1 MQPVSRG
8 ASTYYSEMKNRPP
21 FEQVLTFDDVLLIPK
36 ESHVLPREVNL
47 KTRLTNK
54 ITMNIPLLSAAMDTV
69 TESDMAVALA
79 REGGIGI
86 IHKNLSVEKQV
97 LMVDRVKRS
106 ESGMIV
112 NPITLSA
119 DKTIWDAKNVMA
131 NYHISGLPVLDEGKL
146 IGIITNRDIRFETDD
161 SLSVK
166 DRMTAEKLVTVPQGT
181 TLEEAKEVL
190 QEHRIEKLLVVDKK
204 GSLAGLITVKD
215 IQKKEDFPNACK
227 DENGRL
233 RVGAAVGVGV
243 DALERAQALAEAD
256 VDVIVIDTAHGH
268 SVRVLNSVNEI
279 KKAVGIV
286 QVIGGNV
293 ATTDGTKALI
303 DAGVDC
309 VKVGIGAGAS
319 CTTRVVAGV
328 GIPQLSGVMNCA
340 DEAQKYNIP
349 VIADGGIRYSGDLAK
364 AIAAGAHVVML
375 GSVLAGMDE
384 SPGEFIL
391 YEGRQYK
398 SYRGMGSLGAMQ
410 EGSGDRYFQEGAE
423 ATKLVPEGIEGM
435 VPYRGSVRN
444 TIHQLMGGLRSSM
457 GYCGAKD
464 IPDFHSKA
472 EFIQTT
478 SAGVKESHPHEVK
491 IMKEAPNYQVSD
503 S

>member
-1 MQPVSRG
+1 
-8 ASTYYSEMKNRPP
+8 MKNRPP
-21 FEQVLTFDDVLLIPK
+21 FIQALTFDDVLLVPQ
-36 ESHVLPREVNL
+36 ESNVLPRDVEL
-47 KTRLTNK
+47 QTRLTNN
-54 ITMNIPLLSAAMDTV
+54 ITLNIPLLSAAMDTV

-86 IHKNLSVEKQV
+86 IHKNLSIEKQV

-112 NPITLSA
+112 NPVTLSA
-119 DKTIWDAKNVMA
+119 DKTIRDAKDVMA
-131 NYHISGLPVLDEGKL
+131 NYHISGLPVVEKGKL
-146 IGIITNRDIRFETDD
+146 IGIITNRDIRFETND
-161 SLSVK
+161 SLSIR
-166 DRMTAEKLVTVPQGT
+166 DRMTAKKLVTVPQGT
-181 TLEEAKEVL
+181 TLDEAKKVL

-204 GSLAGLITVKD
+204 GNLAGLITVKD

-233 RVGAAVGVGV
+233 RVGAAIGVNE
-243 DALERAQALAEAD
+243 DAKERAQALADAE

-268 SVRVLNSVNEI
+268 SASVLQFVKNI
-279 KKAVGIV
+279 KKSVGGTQI
-286 QVIGGNV
+286 IAGNV
-293 ATTDGTKALI
+293 ATASGTKALI

-328 GIPQLSGVMNCA
+328 GMPQLSGVMDCV
-340 DEAQKYNIP
+340 DEANNHNIP

-364 AIAAGAHVVML
+364 AIAAGAEVVMM

-410 EGSGDRYFQEGAE
+410 QGSGDRYFQEGAE

-457 GYCGAKD
+457 GYCGAKN
-464 IPDFHSKA
+464 IKDFHRKA

>member
-1 MQPVSRG
+1 M
-8 ASTYYSEMKNRPP
+8 MKNRPP
-21 FEQVLTFDDVLLIPK
+21 FIQALTFDDVLLVPQ
-36 ESHVLPREVNL
+36 ESNVLPRDVGL
-47 KTRLTNK
+47 QTRLTNN
-54 ITMNIPLLSAAMDTV
+54 ITMNIPILSAAMDTV

-86 IHKNLSVEKQV
+86 IHKNLSIENQV
-97 LMVDRVKRS
+97 VMVDRVKRS

-112 NPITLSA
+112 NPVTLSA
-119 DKTIWDAKNVMA
+119 DKTIRDAKDVMA
-131 NYHISGLPVLDEGKL
+131 NYHISGLPVVEKGKL
-146 IGIITNRDIRFETDD
+146 IGIITNRDIRFETND
-161 SLSVK
+161 SLSIR
-166 DRMTAEKLVTVPQGT
+166 DRMTVEKLITAPQGT
-181 TLEEAKEVL
+181 TLDEAKKVL
-190 QEHRIEKLLVVDKK
+190 QEHRIEKLLIVDKK
-204 GSLAGLITVKD
+204 GNLAGLITVKD

-233 RVGAAVGVGV
+233 RVGAGIGVNE
-243 DALERAQALAEAD
+243 DAKERAQALADAE

-268 SVRVLNSVNEI
+268 SASVLKFVKNI
-279 KKAVGIV
+279 KKSVGDTQI
-286 QVIGGNV
+286 IAGNV
-293 ATTDGTKALI
+293 ATGSGTKALI

-328 GIPQLSGVMNCA
+328 GMPQLSGVMDCV
-340 DEAQKYNIP
+340 DEANNHNIP

-364 AIAAGAHVVML
+364 AIAAGAEVVMM

-410 EGSGDRYFQEGAE
+410 QGSGDRYFQEGSE

-457 GYCGAKD
+457 GYCGAKN
-464 IPDFHSKA
+464 IKDFHRKA

-478 SAGVKESHPHEVK
+478 AAGVKESHPHEVK

>member
-1 MQPVSRG
+1 
-8 ASTYYSEMKNRPP
+8 MKNRPP
-21 FEQVLTFDDVLLIPK
+21 FIQALTFDDVLLVPQ
-36 ESHVLPREVNL
+36 ESHVLPREINI

-54 ITMNIPLLSAAMDTV
+54 INMNIPLLSAAMDTV

-86 IHKNLSVEKQV
+86 IHKNLSIENQA

-112 NPITLSA
+112 DPVTLTI
-119 DKTIWDAKNVMA
+119 DKTIRDAKDVMN
-131 NYHISGLPVLDEGKL
+131 NYHISGLPVVDDGKL
-146 IGIITNRDIRFETDD
+146 VGIITNRDIRFEKDD
-161 SLSVK
+161 NLLVR
-166 DRMTAEKLVTVPQGT
+166 DRMTSEKLVTVKKGT
-181 TLEEAKEVL
+181 TLDEAKEVL
-190 QEHRIEKLLVVDKK
+190 QQHRIEKLLVIDDE
-204 GSLAGLITVKD
+204 GNLAGLITVKD

-227 DENGRL
+227 DKSGRL
-233 RVGAAVGVGV
+233 RVGAAIGIS
-243 DALERAQALAEAD
+243 DDSIERSQALSDND

-268 SVRVLNSVNEI
+268 SSGVLNSIKRI
-279 KKAVGIV
+279 KKSVGDL
-286 QVIGGNV
+286 QVIAGNV
-293 ATTDGTKALI
+293 ATADGVKALI
-303 DAGVDC
+303 DSGVDS

-319 CTTRVVAGV
+319 CTTRIVAGV
-328 GIPQLSGVMNCA
+328 GMPQLSAIMNCV
-340 DEAQKYNIP
+340 DEANKQNIP
-349 VIADGGIRYSGDLAK
+349 VIADGGIRYSGDLSK
-364 AIAAGAHVVML
+364 AIASGAEVVML
-375 GSVLAGMDE
+375 GSMLAGMDE

-391 YEGRQYK
+391 FEGRQYK
-398 SYRGMGSLGAMQ
+398 SYRGMGSLGAMK

-435 VPYRGSVRN
+435 VPYRGSVKN

-457 GYCGAKD
+457 GYCGSKD
-464 IPDFHSKA
+464 IQDFHKKA

-478 SAGVKESHPHEVK
+478 TAGIKESHPHEVK